1 MFKMSN
7 LYNKDNIFAKIIRGE
22 IPCEKVYESDHSLA
36 FKDVN
41 PRAKIHVLVIPKKS
55 YINIIDFTLQ
65 SSADEKADIF
75 NVILKVAEKEEIT
88 GSGYRVITNCGQNGH
103 QEVQHLHFHILG
115 GQPLGGFI
123 KKLDIS

>member
-55 YINIIDFTLQ
+55 YINIIIFTLQ

-75 NVILKVAEKEEIT
+75 NVILKVAEKEEST
-88 GSGYRVITNCGQNGH
+88 GSGYRVSTNCGQTGH
-103 QEVQHLHFHILG
+103 QEVQHLH
-115 GQPLGGFI
+115 
-123 KKLDIS
+123 